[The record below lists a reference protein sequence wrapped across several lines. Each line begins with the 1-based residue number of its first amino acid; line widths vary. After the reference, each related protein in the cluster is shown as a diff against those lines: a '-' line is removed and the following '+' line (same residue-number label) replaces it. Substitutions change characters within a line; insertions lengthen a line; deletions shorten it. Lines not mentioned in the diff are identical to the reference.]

1 MIRDV
6 RDVAV
11 EREDSSSIIRIS
23 GDGGV
28 GASSAMGVG
37 GDIDLMVCRWSRI
50 VLQKNIFSGAGT
62 VEQ

>member
-1 MIRDV
+1 VIRDV

-37 GDIDLMVCRWSRI
+37 GDIDLI
-50 VLQKNIFSGAGT
+50 
-62 VEQ
+62 